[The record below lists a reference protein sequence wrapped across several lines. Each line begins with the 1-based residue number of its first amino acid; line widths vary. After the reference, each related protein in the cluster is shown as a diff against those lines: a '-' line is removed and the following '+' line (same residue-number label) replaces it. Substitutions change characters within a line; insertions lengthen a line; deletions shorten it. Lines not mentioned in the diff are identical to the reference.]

1 MSLQILSTVDVE
13 KKMTNCPN
21 RELNQNVGL
30 YEAHIQFELIS
41 KKIVFVAESP
51 QKLRNVA

>member
-1 MSLQILSTVDVE
+1 MSTVDVE